1 MRRDAPDPSAAPVR
15 RGSRA
20 PDMPPERRCLPEPF
34 RPPRPLRPRRPEPC
48 SDEGVAGT
56 LVSVRGEA
64 SEALLEA
71 VRAAREP
78 FGEPE
83 AEAREEAA
91 ALEAEAEGRG
101 PVEAVAPEARE
112 ADEREAF
119 EELEAAARAP
129 LDALDADEPDPLD
142 DAAVR
147 VRGAEEVGGVEP
159 RARGAEEAFD
169 VIEAE
174 EDASDG
180 DAPRAP
186 AREGAED
193 ADEREVGRA
202 WEEVDGTRGAAAE

>member
-1 MRRDAPDPSAAPVR
+1 M
-15 RGSRA
+15 
-20 PDMPPERRCLPEPF
+20 
-34 RPPRPLRPRRPEPC
+34 
-48 SDEGVAGT
+48 AGT

-78 FGEPE
+78 FEEPE

-129 LDALDADEPDPLD
+129 LDALDALDADEPDPLD
-142 DAAVR
+142 DTAAR

-169 VIEAE
+169 DVEAE

-186 AREGAED
+186 AREGAAD
-193 ADEREVGRA
+193 VDEREVVRA
-202 WEEVDGTRGAAAE
+202 WEVVDGTRGAAAE

>member
-1 MRRDAPDPSAAPVR
+1 M
-15 RGSRA
+15 
-20 PDMPPERRCLPEPF
+20 
-34 RPPRPLRPRRPEPC
+34 
-48 SDEGVAGT
+48 AGT

-71 VRAAREP
+71 VRAAREV
-78 FGEPE
+78 FEELE
-83 AEAREEAA
+83 AEAREEEAA
-91 ALEAEAEGRG
+91 VLEAEAEAEGRG
-101 PVEAVAPEARE
+101 PVEAAAPEALE

-119 EELEAAARAP
+119 EGLEAAARAP
-129 LDALDADEPDPLD
+129 PDAPDALDADELDPLD

-169 VIEAE
+169 DVEAG
-174 EDASDG
+174 EDTPDG

-186 AREGAED
+186 AREGVAD
-193 ADEREVGRA
+193 ADKREVVRA

>member
-1 MRRDAPDPSAAPVR
+1 M
-15 RGSRA
+15 
-20 PDMPPERRCLPEPF
+20 
-34 RPPRPLRPRRPEPC
+34 
-48 SDEGVAGT
+48 AGT

-78 FGEPE
+78 FEEPE
-83 AEAREEAA
+83 AEAREAVAA

-112 ADEREAF
+112 EADGREAF

-142 DAAVR
+142 DTAVR

-169 VIEAE
+169 DVEAE

-193 ADEREVGRA
+193 ADEREVVRA
-202 WEEVDGTRGAAAE
+202 WEVVDGTRGAAAE

>member
-1 MRRDAPDPSAAPVR
+1 M
-15 RGSRA
+15 
-20 PDMPPERRCLPEPF
+20 
-34 RPPRPLRPRRPEPC
+34 
-48 SDEGVAGT
+48 AGT

-64 SEALLEA
+64 SEVLLEA

-78 FGEPE
+78 FEEPE
-83 AEAREEAA
+83 AEAREAEAA

-129 LDALDADEPDPLD
+129 LDALDALDADEPDPLD
-142 DAAVR
+142 DAAAR

-159 RARGAEEAFD
+159 RARGAEETFD
-169 VIEAE
+169 DVETE
-174 EDASDG
+174 GDVSDG

-193 ADEREVGRA
+193 ADEREVVRA

>member
-1 MRRDAPDPSAAPVR
+1 M
-15 RGSRA
+15 
-20 PDMPPERRCLPEPF
+20 
-34 RPPRPLRPRRPEPC
+34 
-48 SDEGVAGT
+48 AGT

-64 SEALLEA
+64 SEVLLEA
-71 VRAAREP
+71 VRTAREP
-78 FGEPE
+78 FEEPE
-83 AEAREEAA
+83 AEAREAEAA

-129 LDALDADEPDPLD
+129 LDALDADEPDPLV

-174 EDASDG
+174 GDASDG
-180 DAPRAP
+180 DAPRTP

-193 ADEREVGRA
+193 ADVREVVRA